1 MDARVRGVISEIIN
15 SIFEKH
21 SILETVDWLL
31 EADSQVRSSEDLALG
46 YSMGELMS
54 YAETV
59 LRTRKADDLSH
70 KYMER
75 KFGKKAAREF
85 WERERKIAEETRA
98 KGGRYRKAIEITK
111 EEQDEIRD
119 MFVLMIARFREKI
132 RAEEALRRV

>member
-1 MDARVRGVISEIIN
+1 MDSRVRGAISGIIN
-15 SIFEKH
+15 NVFEKQN
-21 SILETVDWLL
+21 ILETVDWLV

-46 YSMGELMS
+46 YFMGVLMS

-59 LRTRKADDLSH
+59 LGTRKADDISH

-85 WERERKIAEETRA
+85 WEKQRKMAEETRA
-98 KGGRYRKAIEITK
+98 KGGRRMKAVEITK

-119 MFVLMIARFREKI
+119 MLVLMIARFREKI